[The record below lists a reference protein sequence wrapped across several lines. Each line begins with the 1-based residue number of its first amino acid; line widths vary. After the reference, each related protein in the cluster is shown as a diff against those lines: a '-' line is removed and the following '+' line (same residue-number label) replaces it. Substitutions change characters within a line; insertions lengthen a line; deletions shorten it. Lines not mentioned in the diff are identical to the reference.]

1 MTRSGRLLGGLG
13 VVVAA
18 ALIAGCA
25 PPPALQP
32 KPTWTPKPEG
42 APPADAPLPDLP
54 GAPGGSAGSG
64 APGLPP
70 APGRP
75 DDPSVVAT
83 GLRLPWGLAVLPNGT
98 AIVGE
103 RATGRIL
110 RVQPQR
116 APTKLL
122 MRVGGIDASGDGGLL
137 DLAASPAYAED
148 GLVFAY
154 LTTKTDNRVVRFE
167 LGGKITPV
175 FTGIPR
181 GRTGNGGRLAFGSD
195 GALYVGT
202 GDTGKPQRAADPR
215 SLAGKVLRI
224 TPSGHPAKGNPNPN
238 SPVYTR
244 GHHSVAGLCADGRG
258 DVFVTEAG
266 PSADELNQLVPGGD
280 YGWPAT
286 GGKTRA
292 AAEGPALTLPAAT
305 TGAAGCAVVERG
317 LFVAALRG
325 QRLWAVPLD
334 SGGSPG
340 QPHSVLEG
348 AYGRLRTVVS
358 GPDGSLWLTT
368 SNRDGDGK
376 PVPQDER
383 VIRIMPPTNTT
394 NSPA

>member
-13 VVVAA
+13 LAVAA
-18 ALIAGCA
+18 ALLAGCA
-25 PPPALQP
+25 PPAAVQP

-42 APPADAPLPDLP
+42 APPADGPAPDLP
-54 GAPGGSAGSG
+54 GAPGGSGGSG

-70 APGRP
+70 MPGRP

-110 RVQPQR
+110 RVLPQR
-116 APTKLL
+116 APTKLV
-122 MRVGGIDASGDGGLL
+122 MRIGNIDASGDGGLL
-137 DLAASPAYAED
+137 DLAVSPAYAD
-148 GLVFAY
+148 DNLVFAY

-175 FTGIPR
+175 LTGIPR
-181 GRTGNGGRLAFGSD
+181 GTTGNGGRLAFGSD

-202 GDTGKPQRAADPR
+202 GDTGRPQLATDLR

-224 TPSGHPAKGNPNPN
+224 TASGHPANGNPNPN
-238 SPVYTR
+238 SPIYTR
-244 GHHSVAGLCADGRG
+244 GHHAIEGLCADGRG
-258 DVFVTEAG
+258 DVYATETG
-266 PSADELNQLVPGGD
+266 PTADELNRLVPGHD

-286 GGKTRA
+286 GGRTRSGA
-292 AAEGPALTLPAAT
+292 QAPALTLPVEAA
-305 TGAAGCAVVERG
+305 GVAGCAVVERG
-317 LFVAALRG
+317 LFVAALDG
-325 QRLWAVPLD
+325 QRLWAVPID
-334 SGGSPG
+334 SGGAPG
-340 QPHSVLEG
+340 QAHSVLQN
-348 AYGRLRTVVS
+348 AYGRLRTVVAGS
-358 GPDGSLWLTT
+358 DGSLWLTT
-368 SNRDGDGK
+368 SNRDGQGK

-383 VIRIMPPTNTT
+383 VIRIVPPTNTT